1 MSGATAFNGNL
12 FEAEHLMIEDDV
24 GSFDIRAR
32 RHFGAYLK
40 QFTANEGVQHHA
52 KNRQAMT

>member
-1 MSGATAFNGNL
+1 
-12 FEAEHLMIEDDV
+12 MIEDDV